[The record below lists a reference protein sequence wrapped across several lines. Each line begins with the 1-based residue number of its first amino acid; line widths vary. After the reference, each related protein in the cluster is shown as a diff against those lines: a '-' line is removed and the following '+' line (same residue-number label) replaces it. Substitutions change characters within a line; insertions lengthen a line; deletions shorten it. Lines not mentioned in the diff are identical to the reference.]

1 MASDEEDVQLV
12 VNDVSD
18 DEEKEDPPP
27 FPPRASLFS
36 QHPLSHT
43 HTLRL
48 SLLHSPYCDS
58 IVPTRMCQAKTHCR
72 GRRRRQT
79 EAADVVMVGA
89 GAVVPQAGDVAMV
102 GVEAVVPQQ
111 VGGGVVVESNSDQSL
126 LTQPIE

>member
-1 MASDEEDVQLV
+1 MVQ
-12 VNDVSD
+12 
-18 DEEKEDPPP
+18 
-27 FPPRASLFS
+27 
-36 QHPLSHT
+36 
-43 HTLRL
+43 
-48 SLLHSPYCDS
+48 
-58 IVPTRMCQAKTHCR
+58 PTAEVM
-72 GRRRRQT
+72 G

>member
-48 SLLHSPYCDS
+48 SLLHSPIAILLCPPGFVRQRH
-58 IVPTRMCQAKTHCR
+58 IAGGGGGGNQNRCRAPRMGTWK
-72 GRRRRQT
+72 
-79 EAADVVMVGA
+79 V
-89 GAVVPQAGDVAMV
+89 
-102 GVEAVVPQQ
+102 
-111 VGGGVVVESNSDQSL
+111 VGGLEERVSVAGYASGWDALHHVLCVRCGLPYQVRW
-126 LTQPIE
+126 

>member
-1 MASDEEDVQLV
+1 MLLLILPTAKAKLCRCGSRTHLRTNHRLCPMNSNITGGSAADLGTTVVQ
-12 VNDVSD
+12 
-18 DEEKEDPPP
+18 
-27 FPPRASLFS
+27 
-36 QHPLSHT
+36 
-43 HTLRL
+43 
-48 SLLHSPYCDS
+48 
-58 IVPTRMCQAKTHCR
+58 PTAEVM
-72 GRRRRQT
+72 G